1 VLAVATAAL
10 LGVRARVN
18 QAHVAMVY
26 LLVVQGASAF
36 GGRRL
41 GLAIAGLAFLAFDW
55 LFVPP
60 YGTLAVRDPLDWAIL
75 GAFLLTSVVAAQ
87 LFERTRAVADAARQR
102 DALRETARIKDEVV
116 ASLSHDLRTPLT
128 TIRAMAH
135 DLTATGDERALMI
148 EEEATRL
155 SSMVTDLL
163 DLSRLTSGASLLA
176 PEPNE
181 AEDLIGAALQR
192 VTGTLVGREVRV
204 ALDETHPLLFGRFDF
219 AQTLRVLANL
229 LDNAVKYS
237 PASQPIELRVRR
249 EGPWLAFSVADRG
262 PGVPPAERERIF
274 EPFYRRAGTSSDV
287 QGAGLGLSIARA
299 IAIAQQGSLLYEARE
314 GGGSVFTLR
323 VPAMDVE
330 EVASS

>member
-1 VLAVATAAL
+1 
-10 LGVRARVN
+10 
-18 QAHVAMVY
+18 
-26 LLVVQGASAF
+26 
-36 GGRRL
+36 
-41 GLAIAGLAFLAFDW
+41 
-55 LFVPP
+55 
-60 YGTLAVRDPLDWAIL
+60 
-75 GAFLLTSVVAAQ
+75 
-87 LFERTRAVADAARQR
+87 
-102 DALRETARIKDEVV
+102 
-116 ASLSHDLRTPLT
+116 
-128 TIRAMAH
+128 
-135 DLTATGDERALMI
+135 
-148 EEEATRL
+148 
-155 SSMVTDLL
+155 
-163 DLSRLTSGASLLA
+163 LLA
-176 PEPNE
+176 SEPNE

-249 EGPWLAFSVADRG
+249 EGLWLAFSVADRG
-262 PGVPPAERERIF
+262 SGVPPAERERIF